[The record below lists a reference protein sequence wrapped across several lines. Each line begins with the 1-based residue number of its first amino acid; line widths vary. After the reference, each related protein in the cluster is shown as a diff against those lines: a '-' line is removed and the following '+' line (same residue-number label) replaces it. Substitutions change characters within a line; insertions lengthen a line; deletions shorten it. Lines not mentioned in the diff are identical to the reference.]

1 MNASLRILA
10 ATNNARGD
18 LFTTLMKDLFFALG
32 YDDLRLNVHKTG
44 RELDIQG
51 QHRLEPRKVVAE
63 CKAHAARMGGD
74 ELNKFLGVLTR
85 ERIKSAPV
93 PVAGYFISLSGFT
106 ETGIQQ
112 EKDTGDD
119 GVILLD
125 AEKVIAELER
135 SRVVVGLEAATER
148 AGQCAH
154 HCGMTDAI
162 MESAELLGYERGY
175 VWAID
180 YSRNKERTHLA
191 LVYADGTPLA
201 EAVAREVIEAD
212 RQCSGILHTLKY
224 LAPAPPPPE
233 RAAIAAE
240 AVALYRKWLGDECG
254 FIQLDG
260 LPADSDLSATR
271 LKLER
276 LFVPLKAYFLPEA
289 RSEEKEPEH
298 KVLSIS
304 EMLGEN
310 AHLALLATPGG
321 GKSTLLKRLAIAYAF
336 PERRD
341 DVSDD
346 LPGHDWLPLF
356 LRCRELRGRAYR
368 PILEILDDLPRHA
381 CMNEVEA
388 VAFRESVNE
397 ALRAGRVLLLV
408 DGLDEISEEGA
419 RQVFAN
425 HLRAFLAVFPR
436 AATVVT
442 SREAGFRVVA
452 GVVASACLRAKLA
465 PFEKDD
471 VVRLCEK
478 WHLQVVG
485 DNNKVRADARE
496 LARTI
501 WENERIRTLA
511 ENPLLLT
518 TLLVVKRWIGEL
530 PRNRAAL
537 YREAIRVLIR
547 TWNVEGYAPLDED
560 ETLAQL
566 SFVACAM
573 MENGTQRIGQRPL
586 ARLLQQARQE
596 LEPEL
601 RFVGISATG
610 FIERIEYRSSLLM
623 QAGHDTIGGEL
634 QPVYEFRH
642 LTFQEYLAARGYVE
656 EQYPGRSDGK
666 ALLHLL
672 QPHFAD
678 ERWREVV
685 ALSAV
690 LAGRKAEPII
700 KRLTTICQTLKW
712 TGGWAGGPRR
722 EGRPQIALLRQCLFD
737 EVQVTYPTLQ
747 AALLQVARHTRE
759 IFEGRPYREVPDI
772 VRLRRGKFGSL
783 LQQVTEDAFLSGRGN
798 WEEYYHAVHDVAL
811 EHYSQGSP
819 RAEMTDALAESLF
832 ETIEKGER
840 IEKVRAALVCMS
852 LAYNA
857 LRQGYRNKLPKK
869 DRRFQNLRDAI
880 CAMLDPSDPPLA
892 LAASWALAWIG
903 ERRLCTSSIQPASIL
918 CLYRLWQGESSRE
931 LGRFAAWALA
941 AQPLFPRNTF
951 SKDDWG
957 AFDAFLRQVAKGDET
972 QLAFDV
978 QRAVYVVA
986 WYRHAP
992 WNDSELARKVA
1003 KMLETPFQR
1012 FATSVELLEN
1022 LGDTGRKLLRE
1033 WRKKREAKT
1042 SGHTRGTIQ
1051 EKLPE

>member
-1 MNASLRILA
+1 MKASLRILA
-10 ATNNARGD
+10 TTNNTRGD
-18 LFTTLMKDLFFALG
+18 LFTRLMKDLFFALG

-85 ERIKSAPV
+85 ERKKSAPV

-106 ETGIQQ
+106 ETGIEQ
-112 EKDTGDD
+112 EKETGDD

-135 SRVVVGLEAATER
+135 SRVVVGLETATEC
-148 AGQCAH
+148 AGHCAH

-162 MESAELLGYERGY
+162 MEGAELLGHERGY
-175 VWAID
+175 VWAIH
-180 YSRNKERTHLA
+180 YSRNKERTHFA
-191 LVYADGTPLA
+191 LIHADGTPLA
-201 EAVAREVIEAD
+201 QVVAHEVIEVD
-212 RQCSGILHTLKY
+212 RQCSGILHTLRY
-224 LAPAPPPPE
+224 LSPAPPPPE
-233 RAAIAAE
+233 RAAIATE
-240 AVALYRKWLGDECG
+240 AIARYRKWLGDECG

-260 LPADSDLSATR
+260 LPADTDLSATR

-276 LFVPLKAYFLPEA
+276 LFVPVKAYFLPEA

-298 KVLSIS
+298 KVLQIG
-304 EMLGEN
+304 EMLGESVR
-310 AHLALLATPGG
+310 LALLATPGG

-336 PERRD
+336 PERRAD
-341 DVSDD
+341 TSDN
-346 LPGHDWLPLF
+346 LPRHDWLPLF
-356 LRCRELRGRAYR
+356 LRCRELRDRAYR
-368 PILEILDDLPRHA
+368 PILEILDDLPHYA
-381 CMNEVEA
+381 CMNEAEG
-388 VAFRESVNE
+388 VAFRESVHE

-425 HLRAFLAVFPR
+425 HLRAFLAVFPK

-465 PFEKDD
+465 PFEEKD
-471 VVRLCEK
+471 VTRLCEQ
-478 WHLQVVG
+478 WHLQVIG
-485 DNNKVRADARE
+485 ENDKVRADARE

-501 WENERIRTLA
+501 WEDERIRTLA

-566 SFVACAM
+566 CFVACAM
-573 MENGTQRIGQRPL
+573 MEKGTQRIGQRAL
-586 ARLLQQARQE
+586 ARVLQQARQE

-601 RFVGISATG
+601 RFVEISAMG
-610 FIERIEYRSSLLM
+610 FIERIEYRSSLLI
-623 QAGHDTIGGEL
+623 QTGHDTIDGEL

-666 ALLHLL
+666 ALLRLVE
-672 QPHFAD
+672 PHFDD

-685 ALSAV
+685 GLSAV

-700 KRLTTICQTLKW
+700 KRLTAICETLEWRGTW
-712 TGGWAGGPRR
+712 TTEHRR
-722 EGRPQIALLRQCLFD
+722 GTRPQIALLTQCLLD
-737 EVQVTYPTLQ
+737 EVQVTSPTLR
-747 AALLQVARHTRE
+747 AALLQVARHTAEIGQRSPVRE
-759 IFEGRPYREVPDI
+759 IYSI
-772 VRLRRGKFGSL
+772 TARLRRGKFGSV
-783 LQQVTEDAFLSGRGN
+783 LQQLTEDSFVSGQGN
-798 WEEYYHAVHDVAL
+798 WEEYYHAIAELAAEQYCPVPSRV
-811 EHYSQGSP
+811 
-819 RAEMTDALAESLF
+819 EMTDALAESLLV
-832 ETIEKGER
+832 TIEKGER
-840 IEKVRAALVCMS
+840 VEKVRAALACMD
-852 LAYNA
+852 LAYVHYPESSQA
-857 LRQGYRNKLPKK
+857 ESLKP
-869 DRRFQNLRDAI
+869 DERFQNLRDAI
-880 CAMLDPSDPPLA
+880 CAILDPSDSPLA

-903 ERRLCTSSIQPASIL
+903 DNRLCTSSIQPASIL
-918 CLYRLWQGESSRE
+918 CLYRLWRDAPTQE

-941 AQPLFPRNTF
+941 AQPLLPRNTF

-957 AFDAFLRQVAKGDET
+957 NFDAFLQQITRGDET
-972 QLAFDV
+972 RLQFDV
-978 QRAVYVVA
+978 QRAVYIVA
-986 WYRHAP
+986 WYRRSP
-992 WNDSELARKVA
+992 WSDSELAKKVA
-1003 KMLETPFQR
+1003 KIIESPYGR
-1012 FATSVELLEN
+1012 VASIVELLEN
-1022 LGDTGRKLLRE
+1022 LGKTGKRLLSK
-1033 WRKKREAKT
+1033 WRKKREVETT
-1042 SGHTRGTIQ
+1042 SH
-1051 EKLPE
+1051 